1 MLYKVRVSGLDEI
14 MWWILGYGDQA
25 EVLAPEELR
34 QMVASRA
41 KRSRPC
47 IKGVSRGVS

>member
-1 MLYKVRVSGLDEI
+1 

-34 QMVASRA
+34 QMVAGRA
-41 KRSRPC
+41 TRLAALY
-47 IKGVSRGVS
+47 KGKSE